1 MHHKKRFLLRPLP
14 PPVHFLTTQKESGTK
29 GGKKSGLDLRTSISH
44 ERRRNLFICQNRLAP
59 SFLSSG
65 ARNCEWGKATTISYL
80 PAKSFS
86 ALDRQGKEGGRGIMQ
101 APAEALPCPVG
112 PSTNVNSGDC
122 KKSLL
127 EGPSSSSFFC
137 LLRGASSLPPSM
149 PQYVFCVH
157 FPPSSFFRSFG
168 SRLDNV
174 FGTERFPY
182 FTLAKKHDSFC
193 CALFSH
199 LKTFVK
205 FLIPSRAFRSP
216 SSSLA
221 TAGGPSSFLPAAL
234 KRGRDDS
241 ERTRDE
247 KRGENVPPFFSQG
260 HSSLTHWPW
269 RKEDQP
275 TDRRELGLTLA
286 EGGGGR
292 PLFPPFPS
300 VAFWRTFFSGGSPS
314 LLPPLFFPISAL
326 PTNPFFLHERR

>member
-1 MHHKKRFLLRPLP
+1 MHHKKDSYLGLSLLLSI
-14 PPVHFLTTQKESGTK
+14 FSLL
-29 GGKKSGLDLRTSISH
+29 KKRG
-44 ERRRNLFICQNRLAP
+44 ERRAGKNQGSSYDRQFPTSGGETYLFAKNSLVL
-59 SFLSSG
+59 SFCSSG

-112 PSTNVNSGDC
+112 PSTNVNSGGC
-122 KKSLL
+122 TKKFVGRALL
-127 EGPSSSSFFC
+127 
-137 LLRGASSLPPSM
+137 LLFLPFARGLLPPSLPPCPSTFF
-149 PQYVFCVH
+149 VCIFLL
-157 FPPSSFFRSFG
+157 PPFFAVG
-168 SRLDNV
+168 SKIRQC
-174 FGTERFPY
+174 FSTERFPY

-247 KRGENVPPFFSQG
+247 KRGENVPPFFPRATP
-260 HSSLTHWPW
+260 HSLTGPGE
-269 RKEDQP
+269 R
-275 TDRRELGLTLA
+275 
-286 EGGGGR
+286 
-292 PLFPPFPS
+292 
-300 VAFWRTFFSGGSPS
+300 
-314 LLPPLFFPISAL
+314 
-326 PTNPFFLHERR
+326 PTNRPTEGSLASL

>member
-1 MHHKKRFLLRPLP
+1 
-14 PPVHFLTTQKESGTK
+14 
-29 GGKKSGLDLRTSISH
+29 
-44 ERRRNLFICQNRLAP
+44 
-59 SFLSSG
+59 
-65 ARNCEWGKATTISYL
+65 
-80 PAKSFS
+80 
-86 ALDRQGKEGGRGIMQ
+86 MQ

-112 PSTNVNSGDC
+112 PSTNVNSGGC
-122 KKSLL
+122 TKKVCWK
-127 EGPSSSSFFC
+127 GPPTPFSAFC
-137 LLRGASSLPPSM
+137 AGPPPSM
-149 PQYVFCVH
+149 PPSL
-157 FPPSSFFRSFG
+157 PPCPSTFFVCIFLLPPFFAVG
-168 SRLDNV
+168 SKIRQC
-174 FGTERFPY
+174 FSTERFPY

-269 RKEDQP
+269 RKADQP
-275 TDRRELGLTLA
+275 TD
-286 EGGGGR
+286 
-292 PLFPPFPS
+292 
-300 VAFWRTFFSGGSPS
+300 
-314 LLPPLFFPISAL
+314 
-326 PTNPFFLHERR
+326 